1 MSLAELN
8 QRSEQIFGYIVENYL
23 RAGQPIGSKQILSD
37 LQLDVSSATI
47 RNVMVV
53 LESKGLL
60 FSPHISA
67 GRVPTNAGLKF
78 YIDGLMEIGSVDQG
92 DKAQID
98 DMCSEAGATTKE
110 MLERAGQVLS
120 GLSQH
125 LGLVLAPKQDKPIKQ
140 IQFMRIAPGQALV
153 VIVSDDGLIEN
164 RLIELKHDVK
174 TSELERLSNFLNDI
188 CVGKTIDEL
197 SVVIMDELEKSQM
210 HLDALTNDL
219 VIKGLAVS
227 TADRANEQH
236 LIIRGQSR
244 LLEDVQAIEDL
255 DRARDLFE
263 LIEDQQRMMNLV
275 RSTNAG
281 DGVKVYLGAENDVFN
296 HAGWSMMIAPYKN
309 ADNNIIGALGVI
321 GPTRLNYGRIIPI
334 LDYTSRVLT
343 RLIG

>member
-8 QRSEQIFGYIVENYL
+8 QRSEQIFSYIVENYL

-37 LQLDVSSATI
+37 LHLDVSSATI
-47 RNVMVV
+47 RNVMVA

-60 FSPHISA
+60 FSPHVSA

-78 YIDGLMEIGSVDQG
+78 YIDGLMEIGDVDQG

-98 DMCSEAGATTKE
+98 HMCNEAGATSKE
-110 MLERAGQVLS
+110 MLERAGQMLS

-125 LGLVLAPKQDKPIKQ
+125 LGLVLVPKQDKPIKQ

-153 VIVSDDGLIEN
+153 VIVSEDGLIEN
-164 RLIELKHDVK
+164 RLIELKQDVK
-174 TSELERLSNFLNDI
+174 ASELERLSNFLNDI
-188 CVGKTIDEL
+188 CIGKTISEL
-197 SVVIMDELEKSQM
+197 SAVITVELQKSQM
-210 HLDALTNDL
+210 NLDALTNAL
-219 VIKGLAVS
+219 VLKGLAVS

-275 RSTNAG
+275 HSTNEG

-321 GPTRLNYGRIIPI
+321 GPTQLNYGRIIPI